1 MLFNEARAQ
10 EKFTLEQCVNYAM
23 EHNLTIKQ
31 ARFSQAITEKDYSQ
45 TKYSL
50 LPEINGQISQN
61 FNKGRTTDPQTGLIV
76 DQNINT
82 SNFGVGA
89 SWVLFSGL
97 QKVNTI
103 KQIKYS
109 LMAEQSNVEKV
120 RQDVSLNVVSSFLSS
135 LFNKEQVINL
145 TNQLQVS
152 NEQLSIAQKKAD
164 VGSITEADFLQ
175 FKAQV
180 STDETNLTTA
190 QNQLEISMLELRQLL
205 NIDPQ
210 RTFDIEPPTDISLLG
225 NIKTDYNATDVY
237 NEALKIN
244 PTIKYANYQKLSY
257 EKSLQVTR
265 GKYYPTL
272 SMAYNINTLYG
283 NNYEQLLSSTPG
295 GLAPT
300 SFVTQSGEAVFAQ
313 TVDREFGTT
322 PFKDQFK
329 NNRGSMLSFTL
340 QIPIFNGL
348 QVRNSTSKA
357 KISYQNAI
365 ATEELTKNT
374 LNKTIAQAVADLRAA
389 EKKNV
394 SAQSS
399 YESLKKA
406 YEYSQKRFD
415 VGLINSLDL
424 NIAKTNYSK
433 AESEALQAKYDM
445 IFKSK
450 VIDYYLG
457 KPLTL

>member
-1 MLFNEARAQ
+1 M
-10 EKFTLEQCVNYAM
+10 
-23 EHNLTIKQ
+23 
-31 ARFSQAITEKDYSQ
+31 
-45 TKYSL
+45 
-50 LPEINGQISQN
+50 
-61 FNKGRTTDPQTGLIV
+61 
-76 DQNINT
+76 
-82 SNFGVGA
+82 
-89 SWVLFSGL
+89 
-97 QKVNTI
+97 
-103 KQIKYS
+103 
-109 LMAEQSNVEKV
+109 
-120 RQDVSLNVVSSFLSS
+120 
-135 LFNKEQVINL
+135 
-145 TNQLQVS
+145 
-152 NEQLSIAQKKAD
+152 
-164 VGSITEADFLQ
+164 
-175 FKAQV
+175 
-180 STDETNLTTA
+180 
-190 QNQLEISMLELRQLL
+190 
-205 NIDPQ
+205 
-210 RTFDIEPPTDISLLG
+210 
-225 NIKTDYNATDVY
+225 
-237 NEALKIN
+237 
-244 PTIKYANYQKLSY
+244 
-257 EKSLQVTR
+257 QVTR